1 MTLGPTP
8 IAEPQQPQVDPAYAE
23 QIRKETLTAIFG
35 DKYGADIEKAKQGYW
50 YQNRT
55 IAEQAALL
63 DELSQ
68 QAAPRNVYG
77 GQPPVQN
84 DPLSRIQNEYM
95 IPADV
100 LREAIRAEAGGV
112 VRQELAPLANVLGA
126 RERISREIPD
136 FINNEAAV
144 VQHAAN
150 DPLLNQRVQR
160 LNAAGLADEALRVM
174 YEGWRFANP
183 VQSIPTPAAHA
194 AAALPGAAASPAQ
207 RAVPGD
213 VNAEQAF
220 KDALA
225 YARATKD
232 EDPVWM
238 EMYKNVKFQYPG
250 Q

>member
-1 MTLGPTP
+1 MSLGPTP

-35 DKYGADIEKAKQGYW
+35 DKYGGDVEKAKQGYW

-63 DELSQ
+63 DELSSQ
-68 QAAPRNVYG
+68 PVRNSY
-77 GQPPVQN
+77 GQPQAPQS

-126 RERISREIPD
+126 RERIAREIPD

-144 VQHAAN
+144 VQYAAN
-150 DPLLNQRVQR
+150 DPMLNQRVQR

-174 YEGWRFANP
+174 YEGWRFAHP
-183 VQSIPTPAAHA
+183 VQSVPTPAAHA

-213 VNAEQAF
+213 VSSEQRLMEAI
-220 KDALA
+220 A
-225 YARATKD
+225 YARQTKD
-232 EDPVWM
+232 EDPLWS
-238 EMYKNVKFQYPG
+238 EMYKDVKFQYPG